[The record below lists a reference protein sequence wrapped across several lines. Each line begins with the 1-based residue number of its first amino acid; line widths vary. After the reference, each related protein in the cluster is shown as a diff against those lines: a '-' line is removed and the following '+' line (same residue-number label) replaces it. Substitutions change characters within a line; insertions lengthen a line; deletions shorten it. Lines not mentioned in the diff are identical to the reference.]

1 MKTNEKKS
9 QRTWSTAFFL
19 KSAITYVIYCWSNFN
34 VKIYSDFIYS
44 YNLKLFRL
52 YNIFGEN

>member
-1 MKTNEKKS
+1 MKTNEKKIQKNLIDS
-9 QRTWSTAFFL
+9 LFSEV
-19 KSAITYVIYCWSNFN
+19 SYYVRNYYWSNFN